1 MMRAT
6 FSSNATLGPSH
17 PTAALIWDPFARLN
31 RKEQW
36 FNIEGLL
43 TTVFTEAS
51 LGAECA
57 VTTCHTDHRDLACAL
72 CTVARTRRTC
82 SVQPQGLA
90 SQKRMLR
97 SATSC

>member
-1 MMRAT
+1 MRAT

-17 PTAALIWDPFARLN
+17 PTAALIWDPFARLD

-57 VTTCHTDHRDLACAL
+57 VTTCHTETWRVHCAL
-72 CTVARTRRTC
+72 SRTRRTC